1 MTSFATKK
9 YTTTT
14 EESMFSKTDAEYAE
28 MDKATADY
36 REIAKTLKA
45 LEALGM
51 YGTER
56 WNRTFS
62 KYAESFKKANGYR
75 PHWAR

>member
-9 YTTTT
+9 YTTT

-28 MDKATADY
+28 IDKATSDY
-36 REIAKTLKA
+36 REIFKTLKA
-45 LEALGM
+45 LETLGM

-56 WNRTFS
+56 WNKTFA
-62 KYAESFKKANGYR
+62 KYAELFKKANGYR